1 MKKAKEEDGA
11 VVEGIDVQAQW
22 DTSVHLTSALTSG
35 VADGR
40 LYPQMSVVL
49 VPLSL
54 TLHT

>member
-11 VVEGIDVQAQW
+11 VVEVQGQW
-22 DTSVHLTSALTSG
+22 DTGVQLTSSLTSG
-35 VADGR
+35 VAGRR
-40 LYPQMSVVL
+40 LYPQMSMVL